1 MAVNHRSGRPE
12 EAKGDDE
19 EPGDRP
25 QVFSFVGFVQRS
37 PGHLIQALH
46 KQPSHDVK
54 SNNRQPMDRGTYH
67 RASGLFGFGYRAI
80 NHRSGRPNGAQGESP
95 GQSEAPPWDWCAR
108 HNPSPERAEP
118 AARKP
123 MCYVSPFQGLGEL
136 GRRRAQVAGV
146 PRVALRST
154 LGYLI
159 MPRWGER
166 SRGKN
171 SRKKHGDCPRVFSS
185 LLRAGACDQ
194 SVGLSNEFE
203 LDKSFLGHIIVMA
216 RPILPT
222 GSTLAKTSVV
232 GSRRSVIGR
241 FAMEFCS

>member
-1 MAVNHRSGRPE
+1 MV
-12 EAKGDDE
+12 
-19 EPGDRP
+19 
-25 QVFSFVGFVQRS
+25 
-37 PGHLIQALH
+37 LC
-46 KQPSHDVK
+46 
-54 SNNRQPMDRGTYH
+54 
-67 RASGLFGFGYRAI
+67 
-80 NHRSGRPNGAQGESP
+80 PNGAQGDSP

-108 HNPSPERAEP
+108 NNPSPERAEP

-171 SRKKHGDCPRVFSS
+171 SGTVPGVFQHSVPPLDNCIYRQIGPVAFTPQGNYPSDIPGYSASAGTAPALASFSS
-185 LLRAGACDQ
+185 CQ
-194 SVGLSNEFE
+194 SW
-203 LDKSFLGHIIVMA
+203 
-216 RPILPT
+216 
-222 GSTLAKTSVV
+222 
-232 GSRRSVIGR
+232 
-241 FAMEFCS
+241 